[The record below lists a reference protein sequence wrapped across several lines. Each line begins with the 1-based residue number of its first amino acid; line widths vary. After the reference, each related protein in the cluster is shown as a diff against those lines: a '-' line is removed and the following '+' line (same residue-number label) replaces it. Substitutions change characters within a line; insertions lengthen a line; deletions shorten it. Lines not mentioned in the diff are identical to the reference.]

1 MTSIYK
7 SLENKVVII
16 TGGSQGI
23 GKSMVSEFV
32 KQKSKV
38 YFLDI
43 DKEGALKLIDEL
55 EKQNFKKPFYYECNI
70 TNFKELTSVIEK
82 IGEENGVI
90 DVLINNAANDQRHKI
105 QDVDEKLWK
114 DRIDINLSHSFFAIK
129 SSIPFLKKSKSAS
142 VINFSSINWVI
153 GSKDTIVYQAAKS
166 AVFGLTK
173 GFAREL
179 GEYRIRV
186 NAIVPGWII
195 TERQLELWL
204 TPELDKWRSEQQSL
218 PDKVYP
224 DDVAKL
230 ALFLGSNDSKMI
242 TAQFHKI
249 DGGWMN

>member
-7 SLENKVVII
+7 SLEDKVVII

-55 EKQNFKKPFYYECNI
+55 EKQNLKKPFFYECNI

-224 DDVAKL
+224 EDVAKL

>member
-7 SLENKVVII
+7 SLEDKVVII

-23 GKSMVSEFV
+23 GKSMVFEFV

-55 EKQNFKKPFYYECNI
+55 EKQNLKKPFFYECNI

-129 SSIPFLKKSKSAS
+129 SSIPYLKKSKSAS

>member
-55 EKQNFKKPFYYECNI
+55 EKQNLKKPFFYECNI

-224 DDVAKL
+224 EDVAKL

>member
-7 SLENKVVII
+7 SLENKIVII

-55 EKQNFKKPFYYECNI
+55 EKQNLKKPFFYECNI
-70 TNFKELTSVIEK
+70 TNFKELTSVIEE

-129 SSIPFLKKSKSAS
+129 SSIPYLKKSKSAS

>member
-43 DKEGALKLIDEL
+43 DKEGALKLIYEL

-129 SSIPFLKKSKSAS
+129 SSIPYLKKSKSAS

>member
-129 SSIPFLKKSKSAS
+129 SSIPYLKKSKSAS

-186 NAIVPGWII
+186 DAIVPGWII

>member
-55 EKQNFKKPFYYECNI
+55 EKQNLKKPFFYECNI

-129 SSIPFLKKSKSAS
+129 SSIPYLKKSESAS

>member
-7 SLENKVVII
+7 SLENKIVII

-23 GKSMVSEFV
+23 GKSMVSEFI

-55 EKQNFKKPFYYECNI
+55 EKQNLKKPFFYECNI

-129 SSIPFLKKSKSAS
+129 SSIPYLKKSKSAS

>member
-7 SLENKVVII
+7 SLENKIVII

-129 SSIPFLKKSKSAS
+129 SSIPYLKKSKSAS

>member
-7 SLENKVVII
+7 SLEDKVVII

-23 GKSMVSEFV
+23 GKSMVFEFV

-55 EKQNFKKPFYYECNI
+55 EKQNLKKPFFYECNI

>member
-7 SLENKVVII
+7 SLENKIVII

-23 GKSMVSEFV
+23 GKSMVFEFV

-129 SSIPFLKKSKSAS
+129 SSIPYLKKSKSAS

-224 DDVAKL
+224 EDVAKL

>member
-7 SLENKVVII
+7 SLENKIVII

-23 GKSMVSEFV
+23 GKSMVFEFV

-55 EKQNFKKPFYYECNI
+55 EKQNLKKPFFYECNI

-114 DRIDINLSHSFFAIK
+114 DRMDINLSHSFFAIK
-129 SSIPFLKKSKSAS
+129 SSIPYLKKSKSAS

>member
-7 SLENKVVII
+7 SLEDKVVII

-23 GKSMVSEFV
+23 GKSMVTEFI
-32 KQKSKV
+32 KQNSKV

-55 EKQNFKKPFYYECNI
+55 EKQNLKKPFYYECNI
-70 TNFKELTSVIEK
+70 TNFKELTSIIEK

-129 SSIPFLKKSKSAS
+129 SSIPYLKKSKSAS

-179 GEYRIRV
+179 GEFRIRV

>member
-7 SLENKVVII
+7 SLENKIVII

-55 EKQNFKKPFYYECNI
+55 EKQNLKKPFFYECNI
-70 TNFKELTSVIEK
+70 TNFKDLTSVIEK

-129 SSIPFLKKSKSAS
+129 SSIPYLKKSKSAS

>member
-7 SLENKVVII
+7 SLENKIVII

-55 EKQNFKKPFYYECNI
+55 EKQNLKKPFFYECNI

-129 SSIPFLKKSKSAS
+129 SSIPYLKKSKSAS

-224 DDVAKL
+224 EDVAKL

>member
-7 SLENKVVII
+7 SLEDKVVMI

-23 GKSMVSEFV
+23 GKSMVFEFV

-55 EKQNFKKPFYYECNI
+55 EKQNLKKPFFYECNI

-129 SSIPFLKKSKSAS
+129 SSIPYLKKSKSAS

>member
-7 SLENKVVII
+7 SLEDKVVII

-23 GKSMVSEFV
+23 GKSMVFEFV

-55 EKQNFKKPFYYECNI
+55 EKQNLKKPFFYECNI

-129 SSIPFLKKSKSAS
+129 SSIPYLKKSESAS

>member
-7 SLENKVVII
+7 SLENKIVII

-55 EKQNFKKPFYYECNI
+55 EKQNLKKPFFYECNI

-129 SSIPFLKKSKSAS
+129 SSIPYLKKSKSAS

>member
-82 IGEENGVI
+82 IGKENGVI

>member
-82 IGEENGVI
+82 IGKENGVI

-129 SSIPFLKKSKSAS
+129 SSIPYLKKSKSAS